1 MDAQGGFAYCLSL
14 SIVII
19 VSLATV
25 ERQQSCEEQT
35 KSGFFFS
42 FFCFSWF
49 FCRASSPSFLSA
61 KSQFISGCQTC
72 AYLNRD

>member
-19 VSLATV
+19 ASLATV
-25 ERQQSCEEQT
+25 GRQQSCEEQP
-35 KSGFFFS
+35 KSEFFF
-42 FFCFSWF
+42 FFGFTWI
-49 FCRASSPSFLSA
+49 FCRASSPSFLST
-61 KSQFISGCQTC
+61 KSQFISGRQTC